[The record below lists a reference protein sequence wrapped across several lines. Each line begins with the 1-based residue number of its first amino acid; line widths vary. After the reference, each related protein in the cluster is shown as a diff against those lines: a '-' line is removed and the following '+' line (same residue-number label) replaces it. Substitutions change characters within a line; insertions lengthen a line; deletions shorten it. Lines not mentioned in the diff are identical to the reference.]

1 MHAQSQPEVCK
12 DSAGVA
18 RAFDLAGITN
28 TLGMVHAKIIKGG
41 PPANERALM
50 PSERLKSVKSDWH
63 FSFGVPNFY

>member
-1 MHAQSQPEVCK
+1 
-12 DSAGVA
+12 VA